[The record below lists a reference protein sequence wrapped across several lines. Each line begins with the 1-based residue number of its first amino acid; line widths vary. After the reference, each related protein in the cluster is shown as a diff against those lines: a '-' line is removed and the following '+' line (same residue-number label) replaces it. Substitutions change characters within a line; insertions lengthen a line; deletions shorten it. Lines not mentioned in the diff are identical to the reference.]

1 MFSLFDIIAEIL
13 LKVALNTITPNLD
26 MAILDGELQLLNIS
40 FKGNQP
46 RTFQAIFGLNL
57 LQCFKEDLNIEN
69 TQPQHKKELK
79 KILLI
84 AKHLH
89 CKLE

>member
-1 MFSLFDIIAEIL
+1 MLWFKFQLIPAYNEDAWLLIESFSAM
-13 LKVALNTITPNLD
+13 

-69 TQPQHKKELK
+69 TQPQHKKDGYHFDK
-79 KILLI
+79 RTQIIKY
-84 AKHLH
+84 
-89 CKLE
+89 